1 MSTRRAFAVISLAM
15 FLTALPLTDAARA
28 HSGLTKNQETSET
41 TLPPTDSTFVYDL
54 EEEPSQCIGLLPK
67 PNCGKKP
74 EQAGDRGGALQWLVF
89 VILLTAVG
97 TIATVVVRNVIR
109 RDREI
114 AARLNADAA
123 RESAE

>member
-1 MSTRRAFAVISLAM
+1 MSTRRTFAVISLAM
-15 FLTALPLTDAARA
+15 LFTAMPLTDALQASA
-28 HSGLTKNQETSET
+28 GLTKNQDTSDT
-41 TLPPTDSTFVYDL
+41 TLPASQSTFVYDL

-89 VILLTAVG
+89 AILLAAVA

-114 AARLNADAA
+114 AARLKNDS
-123 RESAE
+123 SASG

>member
-1 MSTRRAFAVISLAM
+1 MSTRRTFAVISLAM
-15 FLTALPLTDAARA
+15 LFTAMPLTDALQASA
-28 HSGLTKNQETSET
+28 GLTKNQDTSDT
-41 TLPPTDSTFVYDL
+41 TLPASQSTFVYDL

-89 VILLTAVG
+89 AILLAAVA

-114 AARLNADAA
+114 AARLKNDS
-123 RESAE
+123 SASD

>member
-1 MSTRRAFAVISLAM
+1 MSTRRAFTVASLAM
-15 FLTALPLTDAARA
+15 LFSALPLTDVARA
-28 HSGLTKNQETSET
+28 NSGLTKSQDSSDT
-41 TLPPTDSTFVYDL
+41 TLPITQSTFVYDL

-89 VILLTAVG
+89 AILIAAVG

-114 AARLNADAA
+114 AARLE
-123 RESAE
+123 RESSSKI

>member
-1 MSTRRAFAVISLAM
+1 MSTRRAFAAISLSMLFSAI
-15 FLTALPLTDAARA
+15 PLTDAVQAS
-28 HSGLTKNQETSET
+28 SGLTKNQDTSDT
-41 TLPPTDSTFVYDL
+41 TLPASQSTFVYDL

-89 VILLTAVG
+89 AILLAAVA

-114 AARLNADAA
+114 AARLKDDA
-123 RESAE
+123 SATG

>member
-1 MSTRRAFAVISLAM
+1 
-15 FLTALPLTDAARA
+15 LPA
-28 HSGLTKNQETSET
+28 SQ
-41 TLPPTDSTFVYDL
+41 STFVYDL

-89 VILLTAVG
+89 AILLAAVA

-114 AARLNADAA
+114 AARLKNDS
-123 RESAE
+123 SASD

>member
-1 MSTRRAFAVISLAM
+1 MSTRRTLVVISLAM
-15 FLTALPLTDAARA
+15 LFTAMPLTDALQASA
-28 HSGLTKNQETSET
+28 GLTKNQDTSDT
-41 TLPPTDSTFVYDL
+41 TLPASQSTFVYDL

-89 VILLTAVG
+89 AILLAAVA

-114 AARLNADAA
+114 AARLKND
-123 RESAE
+123 SSTFG

>member
-1 MSTRRAFAVISLAM
+1 MSTRRTFAVISLAM
-15 FLTALPLTDAARA
+15 LFTAMPPTDALQANA
-28 HSGLTKNQETSET
+28 GLTINQDTSDT
-41 TLPPTDSTFVYDL
+41 TLPASQSTFVYDL

-89 VILLTAVG
+89 AILLAAVA

-114 AARLNADAA
+114 AARLKNDS
-123 RESAE
+123 SASD

>member
-1 MSTRRAFAVISLAM
+1 MSTRRTFAVISLAM
-15 FLTALPLTDAARA
+15 LFTAMPLSDALQANA
-28 HSGLTKNQETSET
+28 GLTKNQDTSDT
-41 TLPPTDSTFVYDL
+41 TLPASQSTFVYDL

-74 EQAGDRGGALQWLVF
+74 QQAGDRGGALQWLVF
-89 VILLTAVG
+89 AILLAAVA

-114 AARLNADAA
+114 AARLKNDS
-123 RESAE
+123 SASD

>member
-1 MSTRRAFAVISLAM
+1 MSTRRAFAAISLSMLFTAM
-15 FLTALPLTDAARA
+15 PLTDALQASA
-28 HSGLTKNQETSET
+28 GLTKNQDTSDT
-41 TLPPTDSTFVYDL
+41 TLPASQSTFVYDL

-89 VILLTAVG
+89 AILLAAVA

-114 AARLNADAA
+114 AARLKNDS
-123 RESAE
+123 SASG

>member
-1 MSTRRAFAVISLAM
+1 MSTRRTFAVISLAM
-15 FLTALPLTDAARA
+15 LFTAMPPTDALQANA
-28 HSGLTKNQETSET
+28 GLTINQDTSDT
-41 TLPPTDSTFVYDL
+41 TLPASQSTFVYDL

-89 VILLTAVG
+89 AILLAAVA

-114 AARLNADAA
+114 AARLKNDS
-123 RESAE
+123 SASG

>member
-1 MSTRRAFAVISLAM
+1 MSTRRAFAAISLSMLFTAM
-15 FLTALPLTDAARA
+15 PLTDALQASA
-28 HSGLTKNQETSET
+28 GLTKNQDTSDT
-41 TLPPTDSTFVYDL
+41 TLPASQSTFVYDL

-89 VILLTAVG
+89 AILLAAVA

-114 AARLNADAA
+114 AARLKNDS
-123 RESAE
+123 SATG

>member
-1 MSTRRAFAVISLAM
+1 MSTRRAFAAISLSMLFTAM
-15 FLTALPLTDAARA
+15 PLTDALQASA
-28 HSGLTKNQETSET
+28 GLTKNQDTSDT
-41 TLPPTDSTFVYDL
+41 TLPASQSTFVYDL

-89 VILLTAVG
+89 AILLAAVA

-114 AARLNADAA
+114 AARLKNDS
-123 RESAE
+123 SASD

>member
-1 MSTRRAFAVISLAM
+1 MLFTAM
-15 FLTALPLTDAARA
+15 PLTDALQASA
-28 HSGLTKNQETSET
+28 GLTKNQDTSDT
-41 TLPPTDSTFVYDL
+41 TLPASQSTFVYDL

-89 VILLTAVG
+89 AILLAAVA

-114 AARLNADAA
+114 AARLKNDS
-123 RESAE
+123 SASG